1 MTIDPVV
8 WTIDPV
14 VCANRS
20 SAIVMRRQHTTR
32 LGVCKKM
39 QWNKQIALDI
49 SEYLARSGWECWA
62 ARVEDT
68 VRQCNGSSGRGLSSI
83 YNIGFLAMSS
93 YMCYTVLEKTIFE

>member
-1 MTIDPVV
+1 
-8 WTIDPV
+8 
-14 VCANRS
+14 
-20 SAIVMRRQHTTR
+20 MRRQYTTR

-68 VRQCNGSSGRGLSSI
+68 VQQCNGSS
-83 YNIGFLAMSS
+83 GFLAMSS
-93 YMCYTVLEKTIFE
+93 YICYTVLNKTIFE